1 MCSFLRKFHLRR
13 QFLMLDEVQ
22 YEFVV
27 VDPSELLMIINNQKI
42 YQLKYKNQQIQEKYK
57 KESLQSI

>member
-1 MCSFLRKFHLRR
+1 
-13 QFLMLDEVQ
+13 MLDEVQ